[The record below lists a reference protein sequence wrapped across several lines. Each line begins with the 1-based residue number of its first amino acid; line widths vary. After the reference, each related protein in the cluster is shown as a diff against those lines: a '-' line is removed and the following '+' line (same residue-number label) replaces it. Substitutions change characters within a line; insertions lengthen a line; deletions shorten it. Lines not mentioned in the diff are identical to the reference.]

1 MIYNTAQHLVSH
13 NELTC
18 DSSSVGLEQRFS
30 TGVPQE
36 FIKQV
41 IPGYLVRGTGLFSL
55 RLSNLKK

>member
-36 FIKQV
+36 FLKHAMLD
-41 IPGYLVRGTGLFSL
+41 YSVRSTDLFSL
-55 RLSNLKK
+55 R

>member
-36 FIKQV
+36 FLKHSV
-41 IPGYLVRGTGLFSL
+41 ADCLVRGAELFSH
-55 RLSNLKK
+55 RLSN